1 MNQLA
6 LIPDDFYTYPPGLS
20 HWLKRNQH
28 IYRKFTQ
35 MAFDQKRLGR
45 KHYSARA
52 IVQRMRWDTNI
63 RQAGDQT
70 YKIDNV
76 MTPGLARL
84 AMRDEPELKGFF
96 RCRNSLGMSE

>member
-6 LIPDDFYTYPPGLS
+6 LIADDFYTYPPGFFRWIES
-20 HWLKRNQH
+20 NQH

-35 MAFDQKRLGR
+35 MAFEQKRLGR
-45 KHYSARA
+45 KQYSARA

-70 YKIDNV
+70 FKINNIF
-76 MTPGLARL
+76 TPGLARL

-96 RCRNSLGMSE
+96 RCRDSQGMNT

>member
-6 LIPDDFYTYPPGLS
+6 LIADDFHIYPVGFFL
-20 HWLKRNQH
+20 WLKSNQH

-35 MAFDQKRLGR
+35 IAFAQKRLGR

-96 RCRNSLGMSE
+96 RCRDSQGMNT

>member
-6 LIPDDFYTYPPGLS
+6 LIADDFYTYPPGFFR
-20 HWLKRNQH
+20 WIKKNQH

-35 MAFDQKRLGR
+35 MAFEQKRLGR
-45 KHYSARA
+45 KQYSARA

-70 YKIDNV
+70 FKINNIF
-76 MTPGLARL
+76 TPGLARL

-96 RCRNSLGMSE
+96 RCRDSQGMNT